1 MQEKPLVSILI
12 ANYNNSP
19 YIQHCINSLNSQTYR
34 NLEMIF
40 FDDNSSDNSIDIV
53 KQFSNVKIIE
63 NKIQTKFGSLNQLN
77 AFKEA
82 IKISKGDLI
91 FLLDSDDYFN
101 KEKIEKVVNYF
112 NNNKNAKIVFD
123 YPLIVENN
131 NIYSEKTKFRFF
143 KTYWP
148 YIHPTSCISIK
159 KNCFEDLL
167 KVISYKDFTDVWLD
181 LRICLFSKYILK
193 DFHII
198 NENLTFYR
206 KTASNISSKFNKFSK
221 NWWKRRMQAHQFF
234 QKFSKDNELNF
245 NKNFDFLLT
254 KLICKFLK

>member
-1 MQEKPLVSILI
+1 MQKKPLVSILI

-82 IKISKGDLI
+82 VKISQGDLI
-91 FLLDSDDYFN
+91 FLLDSDDYFTKN
-101 KEKIEKVVNYF
+101 KIEKVIDYF

-123 YPLIVENN
+123 YPLIVKNK
-131 NIYSEKTKFRFF
+131 NIYPEKTKFRFF

-159 KNCFEDLL
+159 KNYFEEML
-167 KVISYKDFTDVWLD
+167 KVISYKNFTDVWLD

-206 KTASNISSKFNKFSK
+206 KTTSNISSKFSKFSK
-221 NWWKRRMQAHQFF
+221 NWWKRRMQAHQYF

-245 NKNFDFLLT
+245 NKNFDFLIT
-254 KLICKFLK
+254 KLICKFL

>member
-1 MQEKPLVSILI
+1 MQKKPLVSVLI
-12 ANYNNSP
+12 ANYNSSQ
-19 YIQHCINSLNSQTYR
+19 YIHHCINSLNSQTYK
-34 NLEMIF
+34 NLEIIF
-40 FDDNSSDNSIDIV
+40 FDDNSSDNSIDII
-53 KQFSNVKIIE
+53 KKFSNVKIIE
-63 NKIQTKFGSLNQLN
+63 NKVQTKFGSLNQLN

-91 FLLDSDDYFN
+91 FLLDSDDYFY
-101 KEKIEKVVNYF
+101 KEKIEKIVNYF
-112 NNNKNAKIVFD
+112 NNNNNAKIVFD
-123 YPLIVENN
+123 YPLIVQNN
-131 NIYSEKTKFRFF
+131 KIYSEKIKLRFF

-159 KNCFEDLL
+159 KDCFEELL

-206 KTASNISSKFNKFSK
+206 KTASNISSKFHKFSK

-234 QKFSKDNELNF
+234 QQFSKDNKLNF
-245 NKNFDFLLT
+245 YKNFDFLLT
-254 KLICKFLK
+254 KFICKFL